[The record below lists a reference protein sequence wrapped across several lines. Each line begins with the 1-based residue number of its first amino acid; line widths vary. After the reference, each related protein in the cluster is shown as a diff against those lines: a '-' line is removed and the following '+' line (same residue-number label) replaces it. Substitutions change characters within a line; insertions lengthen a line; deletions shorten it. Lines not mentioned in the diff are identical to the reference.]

1 MALYIGLMS
10 GTSLDGLDGVLA
22 GFDVGAP
29 PSVHAHC
36 YRPFDERLRTDLVA
50 LNGADGPGE
59 LHRSA
64 LSANALAEVGA
75 ALVADLLRAGAVRA
89 SDVRAVGSH
98 GVTLRHRPGEFD
110 ASGGYTVQIDNPA
123 LLAERCGID
132 VVADFRRRDVAA
144 GGQGAPLVPAFHA
157 AMFGRPGTAQA
168 VLNLGGFANLT
179 LLHADGR
186 VTGFDCGPA
195 NVLLDAWHA
204 RHCGGAVDDGG
215 RWAASGR
222 VMSALLA
229 TLHAEPYF
237 HRAPPKSTGRD
248 LFNLGWLESKLS
260 DEAPQDVQATLAEL
274 TAQSVAT
281 DLQAQ
286 APATQ
291 RLLACGGGARNT
303 YVMSRLAALLPQ
315 IQVGITAEAGLPV
328 DQVEATAFAW
338 LAHRHVQRLP
348 GNLTA
353 VTGARHPC
361 VLGALYPA

>member
-22 GFDVGAP
+22 GFDDTL

-36 YRPFDERLRTDLVA
+36 YRPFDERLRAELIA
-50 LNGADGPGE
+50 LNGAEGADE

-64 LSANALAEVGA
+64 LAANALAETGA
-75 ALVADLLRAGAVRA
+75 ALVADLLREGAVRA
-89 SDVRAVGSH
+89 SAVRAVGSH
-98 GVTLRHRPGEFD
+98 GVTVRHRPGEFD

-157 AMFGRPGTAQA
+157 AVFGRPDAAQA

-204 RHCGGAVDDGG
+204 RHRGAACDDGG

-222 VMSALLA
+222 VVPALLA
-229 TLHAEPYF
+229 RLQAEPYF

-248 LFNLGWLESKLS
+248 LFNLGWLQAKLS

-274 TAQSVAT
+274 TAQSVAS
-281 DLQAQ
+281 DLLAQ

-291 RLLACGGGARNT
+291 RLLACGGGSRNT
-303 YVMSRLAALLPQ
+303 HVMARLAALLPQ
-315 IQVGITAEAGLPV
+315 IGVGTTGEVGLPV
-328 DQVEATAFAW
+328 DQVEAAAFAW
-338 LAHRHVQRLP
+338 LAHRYVERLP
-348 GNLTA
+348 GNLPA
-353 VTGARHPC
+353 VTGARQAC

>member
-22 GFDVGAP
+22 GFDGAAP
-29 PSVHAHC
+29 TVQAHR
-36 YRPFDERLRTDLVA
+36 YRPFDDQLRAELVA
-50 LNGADGPGE
+50 LNGAHGPHE

-64 LSANALAEVGA
+64 LAANALAEAGA
-75 ALVADLLRAGAVRA
+75 ALVADVLQAAAVRA

-123 LLAERCGID
+123 LLAQRSGID

-157 AMFGRPGTAQA
+157 AMFGRAGVAQA

-204 RHCGGAVDDGG
+204 RHCGSAFDDGG

-222 VMSALLA
+222 VVPALLA
-229 TLHAEPYF
+229 TLRAEPYF
-237 HRAPPKSTGRD
+237 HRPPPKSTGRD
-248 LFNLGWLESKLS
+248 LFNLGWLEAKLS
-260 DEAPQDVQATLAEL
+260 DQAPQDVQATLAEL
-274 TAQSVAT
+274 TARSIAA
-281 DLQAQ
+281 DLQAH
-286 APATQ
+286 APATR

-303 YVMSRLAALLPQ
+303 QVMARLAALLPQ
-315 IQVGITAEAGLPV
+315 VQVGSTAEAGLPV

-338 LAHRHVQRLP
+338 LAHRHMERLP
-348 GNLTA
+348 GNLPA
-353 VTGARHPC
+353 VTGARHAC

>member
-22 GFDVGAP
+22 RFDGAA
-29 PSVHAHC
+29 PSVLAHR
-36 YRPFDERLRTDLVA
+36 YLPFDDRLRTELVA
-50 LNGADGPGE
+50 LNGADGANE
-59 LHRSA
+59 LHRAA
-64 LSANALAEVGA
+64 LAANALAEAGA
-75 ALVADLLRAGAVRA
+75 ALVADLLQAAGVPA

-98 GVTLRHRPGEFD
+98 GITLRHRPGEFD

-157 AMFGRPGTAQA
+157 AMFGRAGTAQA

-179 LLHADGR
+179 LLHADGS

-204 RHCGGAVDDGG
+204 RHRGGPFDDAG
-215 RWAASGR
+215 RWAGSGR
-222 VMSALLA
+222 VVPALLA
-229 TLHAEPYF
+229 KLRAEPYF

-248 LFNLGWLESKLS
+248 LFNLGWLQPQLS
-260 DEAPQDVQATLAEL
+260 GEAPQDVQATLAEL
-274 TAQSVAT
+274 TACSIAA

-286 APATQ
+286 APNTQ

-303 YVMSRLAALLPQ
+303 HVMARLAALLPQ
-315 IQVGITAEAGLPV
+315 VRVGSTAEAGLPV

-338 LAHRHVQRLP
+338 LAHRHVERRP
-348 GNLTA
+348 GNLPA

>member
-22 GFDVGAP
+22 GFDGAAP
-29 PSVHAHC
+29 TVHAHR
-36 YRPFDERLRTDLVA
+36 YRPFDARLRDELVA
-50 LNGADGPGE
+50 LNGANGANE

-64 LSANALAEVGA
+64 LAANALAEAGA
-75 ALVADLLRAGAVRA
+75 ALVADLLQAAGVRS
-89 SDVRAVGSH
+89 SDVRAVASH
-98 GVTLRHRPGEFD
+98 GITLRHRPGEFD
-110 ASGGYTVQIDNPA
+110 SSGGYTVQIDNPA

-144 GGQGAPLVPAFHA
+144 GGQGAQLVPAFHA

-179 LLHADGR
+179 LLHADGS

-204 RHCGGAVDDGG
+204 QHRGGAFDDGG
-215 RWAASGR
+215 RWAASGQ
-222 VMSALLA
+222 VLPTLLA
-229 TLHAEPYF
+229 KLRAEPYF

-248 LFNLGWLESKLS
+248 LFNPGWLQARLS
-260 DEAPQDVQATLAEL
+260 NEAPQDVQATLAEL
-274 TAQSVAT
+274 TAHSVAA
-281 DLQAQ
+281 DLQGQ

-303 YVMSRLAALLPQ
+303 HVMARLAALLPQ
-315 IQVGITAEAGLPV
+315 VRVGSTAEAGLPV

-338 LAHRHVQRLP
+338 LAHRHLNRLP
-348 GNLTA
+348 GNLPA